1 MELKELASQLLIC
14 QLIGEETTEIS
25 GIATDSRQVRPG
37 DLFVCVPGFVSDGHD
52 FAPKAMELGAAALV
66 TERKLE
72 LDVPQLIVKDARYAM
87 SVLSACVYGFPSRKM
102 KVIGITGTNG
112 KTTTSFLVEHILRD
126 QGFRTGLMGTIS
138 AKIGSEFIPME
149 RTTMEASDLQRTFR
163 LMADEGTD
171 YCVMEVSSH
180 ALDLGRVKG
189 VRFRGG
195 VFTNLTQDHL
205 DYHETM
211 DKYEAAKG
219 LLFSR
224 MGNEF
229 TGDARD
235 KQYAVLNADD
245 PSAERLAKLTSAE
258 VITYG
263 VNRDCDVKATNI
275 RITAKGTEFDVVS
288 FAGTEPMR
296 MKLVGLFNV
305 YNALAAISVSL
316 AEGLSLSRIRESLG
330 SMPGVDGRME
340 IVDEGQ
346 EFLVLVDYA
355 HTPDGL
361 RNALSSIREFAQ
373 GRVKCVFGCGGDR
386 DRTKRPLMGK
396 VTGELS
402 DDVYVTSDNP
412 RTEDPGAILL
422 DIVPGLI
429 EAGVDENR
437 YKLLVDR
444 PEAIQKAI
452 EEAGPQDVVLIA
464 GKGHETYQDIA
475 GVKHDFDDR
484 LIARAALRRLQS

>member
-52 FAPKAMELGAAALV
+52 FAPKAIELGAAALV

-87 SVLSACVYGFPSRKM
+87 SVLSACVYGYPSRKM

-229 TGDARD
+229 TGDAGD

-245 PSAERLAKLTSAE
+245 PSTERLAKLTAAE

-263 VNRDCDVKATNI
+263 VNRDCDVKAANI
-275 RITAKGTEFDVVS
+275 SITAKGTEFDVVS
-288 FAGTEPMR
+288 FAGTESMR

-316 AEGLSLSRIRESLG
+316 AEGLSLSQIKESLA

-361 RNALSSIREFAQ
+361 RNALGSIREFAQ
-373 GRVKCVFGCGGDR
+373 GRIKCVFGCGGDR

-422 DIVPGLI
+422 DIVPGLV
-429 EAGVDENR
+429 EAGVDESR

>member
-52 FAPKAMELGAAALV
+52 FAPKAIELGAAALV

-229 TGDARD
+229 TGDAGD

-316 AEGLSLSRIRESLG
+316 AEGLPLSRIRESLG